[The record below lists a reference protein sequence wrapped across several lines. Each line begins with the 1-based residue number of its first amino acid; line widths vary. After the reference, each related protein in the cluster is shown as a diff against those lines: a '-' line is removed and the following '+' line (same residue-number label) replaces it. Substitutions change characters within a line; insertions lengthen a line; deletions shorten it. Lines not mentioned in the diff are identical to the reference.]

1 LNRIKSMLQEH
12 EGKRAKLYRDT
23 GGIPHIGVG
32 RNLNNGLRDDEI
44 DLMLDNDIQ
53 QCIEECA
60 SAFPWFN
67 TLDQTRQDV
76 ITMLCFNM
84 GLPRLNQ
91 FVKTLALIQEGK
103 FEESA
108 AELLDSRWAAQVGE
122 NRSFTLAGMLSSGEY
137 PGGYD

>member
-1 LNRIKSMLQEH
+1 MLEQH
-12 EGKRAKLYRDT
+12 EGKRPKLYQDT

-44 DLMLDNDIQ
+44 DLMLENDIQ

-60 SAFPWFN
+60 AAFPWFN

-76 ITMLCFNM
+76 LTMLCFNM
-84 GLPRLNQ
+84 GLTRLNQ
-91 FVKTLALIQEGK
+91 FVKTLALIEQGL

-108 AELLDSRWAAQVGE
+108 LELLDSRWAVQVGE
-122 NRSFTLAGMLSSGEY
+122 NRSSTLAGMLASGDY
-137 PGGYD
+137 PDGYN